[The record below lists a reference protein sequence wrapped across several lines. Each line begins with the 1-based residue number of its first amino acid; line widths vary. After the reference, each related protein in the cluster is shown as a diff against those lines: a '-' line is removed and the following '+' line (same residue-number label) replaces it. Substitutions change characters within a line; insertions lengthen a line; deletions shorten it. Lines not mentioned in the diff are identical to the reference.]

1 MTIPFWCVIVVIFI
15 PFILAG
21 FGGAARG
28 KAFGAADNKEPRAQ
42 AAQLSGSGARIYAA
56 QENAWEAAIMFTAA
70 VLVTHAAGLPA
81 ATAAPWTIAFVVFRV
96 LHAVFYAQ
104 DIDKA
109 RSGAFLGGLVC
120 IIALIV
126 KAA

>member
-1 MTIPFWCVIVVIFI
+1 MTIPFWCVVVVIFI

-21 FGGAARG
+21 IGGAARG
-28 KAFGAADNKEPRAQ
+28 KAFGAADNREPRVQ
-42 AAQLSGSGARIYAA
+42 AAQLTGGGARIYAA

-70 VLVTHAAGLPA
+70 VLVTHAAGLSA
-81 ATAAPWTIAFVVFRV
+81 ASAAPWTTAFVVFRA
-96 LHAVFYAQ
+96 LHAIFYIQ

>member
-1 MTIPFWCVIVVIFI
+1 MTIPFWCIVVVIFI

-21 FGGAARG
+21 VGGAARG
-28 KAFGAADNKEPRAQ
+28 KAFGSADNKEPRAQ

-81 ATAAPWTIAFVVFRV
+81 TTAAPWTIAFVVFRA
-96 LHAVFYAQ
+96 LHAVFYIQ

-120 IIALIV
+120 IIALII